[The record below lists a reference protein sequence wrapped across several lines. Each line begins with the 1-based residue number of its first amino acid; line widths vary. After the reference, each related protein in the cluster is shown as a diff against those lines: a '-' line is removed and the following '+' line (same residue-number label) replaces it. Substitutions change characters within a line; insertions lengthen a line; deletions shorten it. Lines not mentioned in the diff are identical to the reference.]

1 MWRTIVGMAN
11 IDEIDST
18 ILGLPTEERARLAR
32 LLLLSLD
39 EQIDDGVEEA
49 WRVEAEKR
57 YAEYCAGKVQAID
70 GHEAMRE
77 ARQTIR

>member
-18 ILGLPTEERARLAR
+18 ILGLPTEERAR
-32 LLLLSLD
+32 LLSLD